1 MVQATIESSD
11 EEEGDASDPAASPPE
26 TAYMRSGEG
35 KEHAEDDSP
44 KVSSVGISRF
54 HISALVPDEIC
65 TQGIANIA
73 G

>member
-11 EEEGDASDPAASPPE
+11 EEEGEATDAAANPPE

-35 KEHAEDDSP
+35 QKQAENDSP
-44 KVSSVGISRF
+44 KVSGVGVSRF

-65 TQGIANIA
+65 TQGIVNIA